1 MIVQGSNN
9 YSYSGRRKKKLIT
22 KKKASR
28 PFREL
33 SRKKN
38 PRLGENTYP
47 SHEMKAGVASRNTIM
62 DNLHKE
68 SEEVRQQI
76 LAKKNRLAPAYSKG
90 AVQYITDEADPSHL
104 GRKL

>member
-22 KKKASR
+22 KKPTR
-28 PFREL
+28 PFREF
-33 SRKKN
+33 SRAKN
-38 PRLGENTYP
+38 PRLGENSYP
-47 SHEMKAGVASRNTIM
+47 SHAMKAGVASRNTIM

-90 AVQYITDEADPSHL
+90 AVQYITDESDPSHL